1 MGLTAANVGA
11 VLGLSA
17 WGRAVNLLELKET
30 RRESHVQFLLGLV
43 KDFSKCA
50 VFQLCSLSY

>member
-43 KDFSKCA
+43 KDLSK
-50 VFQLCSLSY
+50 